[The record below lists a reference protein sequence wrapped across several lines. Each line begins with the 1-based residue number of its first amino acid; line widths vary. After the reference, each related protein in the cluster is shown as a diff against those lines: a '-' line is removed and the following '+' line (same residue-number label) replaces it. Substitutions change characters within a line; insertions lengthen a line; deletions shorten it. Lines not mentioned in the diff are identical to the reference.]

1 MTTLSGKNWYAPQ
14 HLTIGKAKMLT
25 EKEKQKILDELVD
38 ITQLL
43 IDTEEGYTTFHIAK
57 RLLKVTD
64 RLI

>member
-1 MTTLSGKNWYAPQ
+1 M
-14 HLTIGKAKMLT
+14 MFT